1 LGQKVGDYFFEIV
14 HTLALNKMGGL
25 LIGDIDR
32 AKVKR
37 YRHYSIFPIFG
48 LFAKGLRAELRGT
61 P

>member
-1 LGQKVGDYFFEIV
+1 
-14 HTLALNKMGGL
+14 L